1 MKQLILILML
11 LMILIL
17 SLLMYQTKLLEDTV
31 ADGKNRFL
39 RSRTIAVSLK
49 YLSSFWR
56 SLEMPL
62 VNCKVELKHK
72 WTKCCVLSVATLD
85 STNANTNDIIF
96 TFKDTK
102 LYGPVLLSKT
112 LKVS

>member
-1 MKQLILILML
+1 ML

-17 SLLMYQTKLLEDTV
+17 SPLMYHTKLLEDTI

-85 STNANTNDIIF
+85 STNANPNDIIF

-102 LYGPVLLSKT
+102 LYGPVLISKT
-112 LKVS
+112 VKVS

>member
-1 MKQLILILML
+1 ML

-17 SLLMYQTKLLEDTV
+17 SPLMYQTKLLEDTV

-85 STNANTNDIIF
+85 STNANPNDITF

-102 LYGPVLLSKT
+102 LYGPVLISET
-112 LKVS
+112 VKVS

>member
-85 STNANTNDIIF
+85 STNANPNDIIF
-96 TFKDTK
+96 TFKNTK
-102 LYGPVLLSKT
+102 LYGPVLISKT
-112 LKVS
+112 VKVS

>member
-1 MKQLILILML
+1 M
-11 LMILIL
+11 
-17 SLLMYQTKLLEDTV
+17 EDTV

-85 STNANTNDIIF
+85 STNANPNDITF

-102 LYGPVLLSKT
+102 LYGPVLISKT
-112 LKVS
+112 VKVS